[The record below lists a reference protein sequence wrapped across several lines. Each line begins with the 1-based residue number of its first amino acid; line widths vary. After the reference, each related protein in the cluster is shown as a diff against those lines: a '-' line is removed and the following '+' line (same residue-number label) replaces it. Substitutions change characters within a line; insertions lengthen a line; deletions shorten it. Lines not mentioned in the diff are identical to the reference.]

1 MNPYQFLL
9 DHGHWLE
16 HSVEAST
23 LLGIT
28 IVTIIV
34 ITITVGG
41 TMRTETDYTI
51 KNPKVVFTQLFIL
64 LIMFMIVSHFAVRCS
79 GVKLWIHNYIHI
91 LKLRD
96 QWDNEHPNSPNK

>member
-16 HSVEAST
+16 HSVEASI

-41 TMRTETDYTI
+41 TMRTEIDYTI
-51 KNPKVVFTQLFIL
+51 KNPKVVFTQLFVL
-64 LIMFMIVSHFAVRCS
+64 LITFMIISHFAVECS
-79 GVKLWIHNYIHI
+79 GVKLWIHDHARII
-91 LKLRD
+91 ELRD
-96 QWDNEHPNSPNK
+96 QWDKEHSNNLNK